1 MAKEDEV
8 VVFGEVFEEKS
19 EFVQGVLRQEVGVID
34 DRKNGFTFGVEIAC
48 FGDKTR
54 FAFVVVANDVN
65 LHGLAE
71 ES

>member
-1 MAKEDEV
+1 M
-8 VVFGEVFEEKS
+8 
-19 EFVQGVLRQEVGVID
+19 GVID